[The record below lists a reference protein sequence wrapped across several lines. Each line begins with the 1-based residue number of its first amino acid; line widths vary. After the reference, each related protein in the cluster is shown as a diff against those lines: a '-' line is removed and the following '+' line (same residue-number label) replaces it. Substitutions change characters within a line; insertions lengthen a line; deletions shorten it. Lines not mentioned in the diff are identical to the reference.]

1 MAKEKIEGSSLVFS
15 PTEISS
21 LGLEYLK
28 FRHDNKESGVD
39 FPLPEERFYPLL
51 PGELM
56 SIIARPGHCKTG
68 LMMLWAR
75 ERAKWLKTNHFENR
89 VVLYVTVEQSVEE
102 LHAFH
107 IAADQNVS
115 VTKMAKGELTE
126 VEWQKALKASTQ
138 RIDIPLWFIG
148 HSVMRAGGRKPL
160 NTDVIGSA
168 IEHVKTWGDGFVVD
182 CLFVD
187 YLQRLHP
194 TIARENP
201 AVAYSA
207 IVDET
212 KDLALGFGIP
222 AVLGVQAK
230 REVDKTK
237 EQIPMLDDGQWT
249 SNIEQSSDR
258 VISLTRPRRYVQ
270 EGQVWNDTL
279 IQGENQL
286 LITCLKQK
294 LGQANFM
301 RWVNYDPQ
309 LNKLNELELKNERFG
324 NYEQGRLS

>member
-1 MAKEKIEGSSLVFS
+1 MVKTRSAGDLVFS
-15 PTEISS
+15 PVDVAT
-21 LGLEYLK
+21 LGLDYLK
-28 FRHDNKESGVD
+28 FRHDHKESGVH
-39 FPLPEERFYPLL
+39 FPISEDRIYPLL

-75 ERAKWLKTNHFENR
+75 ERAKWLKANGFENR

-115 VTKMAKGELTE
+115 ITKMAMGELTE
-126 VEWQKALKASTQ
+126 DEWQKALKASTQ

-160 NTDVIGSA
+160 NTDVISGA
-168 IEHVKTWGDGFVVD
+168 IEHVKSWGDGFVVD

-194 TIARENP
+194 LTSRENP
-201 AVAYSA
+201 VVAYSA

-230 REVDKTK
+230 REVDGTK
-237 EQIPMLDDGQWT
+237 EQIPLLDDGQWT

-258 VISLTRPRRYVQ
+258 VLSLARPRRYVQ
-270 EGQVWNDTL
+270 EGNIWNDVL
-279 IQGENQL
+279 VQGQNQL
-286 LITCLKQK
+286 LVTCLKQK
-294 LGQANFM
+294 LGEANFQ
-301 RWVNYDPQ
+301 RWVSYNPI
-309 LNKLNELELKNERFG
+309 LNKLNDLEVKHERFD
-324 NYEQGRLS
+324 NYEQRRF

>member
-1 MAKEKIEGSSLVFS
+1 MQRKRDASELVFS
-15 PTEISS
+15 PTEVAT
-21 LGLEYLK
+21 LGLDYLK

-39 FPLPEERFYPLL
+39 FPVPEERFYPLL
-51 PGELM
+51 PGELL

-75 ERAKWLKTNHFENR
+75 ERAKWLRENKFENR

-107 IAADQNVS
+107 IAADQDIS
-115 VTKMAKGELTE
+115 ITSMAKGELSE
-126 VEWQKALKASTQ
+126 AEWEKAKQASTQ
-138 RIDIPLWFIG
+138 RIDVPLWFIG

-194 TIARENP
+194 TISKDNP
-201 AVAYSA
+201 VVAYSA

-212 KDLALGFGIP
+212 KDLALGYGVP

-258 VISLTRPRRYVQ
+258 VISLARPRRYVQ
-270 EGQVWNDTL
+270 EGMVWNDVVVK
-279 IQGENQL
+279 GENQL

-294 LGQANFM
+294 LGKANFVK
-301 RWVNYDPQ
+301 WVSYNPVY
-309 LNKLNELELKNERFG
+309 NKLNELEVKNERFG
-324 NYEQGRLS
+324 NYEQGRL